1 MQDRT
6 ILAIVA
12 IICVTLIQI
21 VAWYL
26 GFNGQ
31 ITTFVTSAI
40 TAILGFFT
48 GINLSESVR
57 KN

>member
-1 MQDRT
+1 
-6 ILAIVA
+6 LAIVA
-12 IICVTLIQI
+12 IICVTIIQI
-21 VAWYL
+21 VAWFL

-31 ITTFVTSAI
+31 ITTFVVSAI